1 MSSPSDSLESPTRNQ
16 GSPLTVVVIGVDE
29 DPVLPGLLT
38 AAGARPRVVR
48 LMGTSSEGR
57 QLLELTANPGP
68 VVYAPWPEKGSPQ

>member
-1 MSSPSDSLESPTRNQ
+1 MSSPSDSPGLPLQNES
-16 GSPLTVVVIGVDE
+16 SPLTLVVIGADQ
-29 DPVLPGLLT
+29 DSVLLDLLT
-38 AAGARPRVVR
+38 AGGVQPRIVR